1 MEWQGQARSL
11 APCVFERAGA
21 EMIIERDASCR
32 GFEVFV
38 DDVEVV
44 SLLDMPR
51 PFVKLR
57 QLDLEKVARDVASL
71 CAA

>member
-1 MEWQGQARSL
+1 MFKRS
-11 APCVFERAGA
+11 A
-21 EMIIERDASCR
+21 EKLRDLVAVKNPEILMTIEQDNTCR

-38 DDVEVV
+38 DDVAIV

-57 QLDLEKVARDVASL
+57 ALDLDAVADEICRR
-71 CAA
+71 

>member
-1 MEWQGQARSL
+1 MFKRS
-11 APCVFERAGA
+11 A
-21 EMIIERDASCR
+21 EKLRDLVAAKNPEILMTIEQDNTCR

-38 DDVEVV
+38 DDVAIV

-57 QLDLEKVARDVASL
+57 ALDLEAVADEICR
-71 CAA
+71 

>member
-1 MEWQGQARSL
+1 MFKRS
-11 APCVFERAGA
+11 A
-21 EMIIERDASCR
+21 EKLRDLVAAKNPEILMTIEQDNTCR

-38 DDVEVV
+38 DDVAIV

-57 QLDLEKVARDVASL
+57 ALDLDAVADEICRR
-71 CAA
+71 

>member
-1 MEWQGQARSL
+1 VFKRS
-11 APCVFERAGA
+11 A
-21 EMIIERDASCR
+21 EKLRDLVAAKNPEILMTIEQDNTCR

-38 DDVEVV
+38 DDVAIV

-57 QLDLEKVARDVASL
+57 ALDLDAVADEICRR
-71 CAA
+71 

>member
-1 MEWQGQARSL
+1 MFKRS
-11 APCVFERAGA
+11 A
-21 EMIIERDASCR
+21 EKLRDLVAAKNPEILMTIEQDNTCR

-38 DDVEVV
+38 DDVAIV

-57 QLDLEKVARDVASL
+57 ALDLDAVADEIRRR
-71 CAA
+71 

>member
-1 MEWQGQARSL
+1 
-11 APCVFERAGA
+11 
-21 EMIIERDASCR
+21 MIIERDASCR

-57 QLDLEKVARDVASL
+57 QLDLEKVACDVASL

>member
-1 MEWQGQARSL
+1 VFLRSAERLRTLLASAGIDME
-11 APCVFERAGA
+11 
-21 EMIIERDASCR
+21 IERDNACR

-38 DDVEVV
+38 DDIAVV

-57 QLDLEKVARDVASL
+57 ALDLERVAKDVSSL
-71 CAA
+71 CASA

>member
-1 MEWQGQARSL
+1 VFKRS
-11 APCVFERAGA
+11 A
-21 EMIIERDASCR
+21 EKLRDLVAAKNPEILMTIEQDNTCR

-38 DDVEVV
+38 DDVAIV

-57 QLDLEKVARDVASL
+57 ALDLEAVADEICR
-71 CAA
+71 

>member
-1 MEWQGQARSL
+1 
-11 APCVFERAGA
+11 
-21 EMIIERDASCR
+21 MIIERDASCR

-38 DDVEVV
+38 DDVAVV

-51 PFVKLR
+51 PFTKLR
-57 QLDLEKVARDVASL
+57 QLNLEQVANDVASL

>member
-1 MEWQGQARSL
+1 ME
-11 APCVFERAGA
+11 
-21 EMIIERDASCR
+21 IERDNTCR

-38 DDVEVV
+38 DDVAVV

-57 QLDLEKVARDVASL
+57 ALDLERVAKDVSSL
-71 CAA
+71 CASA